1 MNITDV
7 FTCSPG
13 SRVLVACAQRTQESM
28 IDVLCSSMPST
39 FKEKTHLN
47 STSIASMD
55 IAPDDNSNRFSDL
68 HGLCAKLI
76 IAAGRRSH
84 FEGLLLL
91 NVSALA
97 SSPGNTMRLKALGE
111 FLAVPEGLSSRCITI
126 IYGPD
131 KERDIISC
139 ADHLDYDGRLKVI
152 CYEQPNKL
160 SLSELLVKSSL
171 RCASPEIEHLLEST
185 LTDMSGYEDFNASKF
200 VRICSNERGVIT
212 AHGMNEMLN
221 DPYSYINRIK
231 KAAKLQSEDPL
242 ARKIGF
248 QAHR

>member
-7 FTCSPG
+7 FTCAPG
-13 SRVLVACAQRTQESM
+13 SRILVACALKAQESM
-28 IDVLCSSMPST
+28 IDTLCSSIPST
-39 FKEKTHLN
+39 FKAKTSLN

-55 IAPDDNSNRFSDL
+55 VAPDDNPNRFSDL

-76 IAAGRRSH
+76 NAAGRRSH

-91 NVSALA
+91 NISALA
-97 SSPGNTMRLKALGE
+97 STPGNTMRLKALGE
-111 FLAVPEGLSSRCITI
+111 FLAVPEGLSSRCVTLL
-126 IYGPD
+126 YGPD

-139 ADHLDYDGRLKVI
+139 ADHLDFDGRLKVI

-160 SLSELLVKSSL
+160 SLSELLTKSSL

-185 LTDMSGYEDFNASKF
+185 LTDMSGYEDFSASKF
-200 VRICSNERGVIT
+200 VRICGNEHGVIT
-212 AHGMNEMLN
+212 AHELNEMLS

-231 KAAKLQSEDPL
+231 KVAKLQSEEPPV
-242 ARKIGF
+242 RKIGF
-248 QAHR
+248 QAPR